1 MIGECPLCKI
11 KKIQITEH
19 HVVEAA
25 DESGKGPS
33 IGLCNA
39 CHVQQERYR
48 NYLKDV
54 CGINI
59 DKTATQDG
67 KTVQEP

>member
-1 MIGECPLCKI
+1 MIGECPLCKT
-11 KKIQITEH
+11 KKVQITEH

-25 DESGKGPS
+25 DESGKEPS
-33 IGLCNA
+33 IGLCNE

-59 DKTATQDG
+59 DKTISQDG
-67 KTVQEP
+67 KSVQ